1 MGLGWP
7 HRGEPVTVTAWYYQA
22 DGEKAS
28 VAGAPGIYLNAY
40 DILDVTP
47 EVWLPALSTRHRE
60 ATLIVE
66 WSPRLGGPRRNADPA
81 GRITM
86 RVADARTRPLP
97 VPLPRWPVA
106 ADVGGDTDPQL
117 ITPPGGQLKLFT

>member
-7 HRGEPVTVTAWYYQA
+7 HRGQPVTVTAWYYQA

-66 WSPRLGGPRRNADPA
+66 WSPRLGGPRGNADPA
-81 GRITM
+81 GGITM